1 MKVTER
7 NWQMDNGRTAYR
19 SVRFKEDVADP
30 VTEPRGNSARSA
42 DRITKDSGMNA
53 KEASDKSDSRIR
65 SSIPDDSVGQLAAE
79 LSRSETK
86 LDVLQVLSKA
96 TRALAN
102 LKMSAYTCEG
112 KDSKKVAQ
120 MIRRMEKLIKRI
132 QKKVKQLGKE
142 EQLEI
147 QQKKAEKQKEL
158 ERAKQ
163 IREELRGRRRK
174 RRREERDYAM
184 KELAEDG
191 REAMSETLSGIIGAG
206 SVLSGSPT
214 ASGSAA
220 GGMDLSSISMEGM
233 SIDVTV

>member
-19 SVRFKEDVADP
+19 SVRFKEDAADP

-65 SSIPDDSVGQLAAE
+65 SSTPDDSVGQLAAE

>member
-19 SVRFKEDVADP
+19 SVRFKEDAADP
-30 VTEPRGNSARSA
+30 VTEPRGNSACSA

-65 SSIPDDSVGQLAAE
+65 SSTPDDSVGQLAAE

>member
-19 SVRFKEDVADP
+19 SVRFKEDAADH

-65 SSIPDDSVGQLAAE
+65 SSTPDDSVGQLAAE

>member
-19 SVRFKEDVADP
+19 SVRFKEDAADP

-65 SSIPDDSVGQLAAE
+65 SSTPDDSVGQLAAE

-214 ASGSAA
+214 ASGGAA

>member
-19 SVRFKEDVADP
+19 SVRFKEDAADP

-65 SSIPDDSVGQLAAE
+65 SSTPDDSVGQLAAE

-220 GGMDLSSISMEGM
+220 GGMDLSSISMEGI

>member
-1 MKVTER
+1 MNVTEK
-7 NWQMDNGRTAYR
+7 NQPFTYNDTAYR
-19 SVRFKEDVADP
+19 SIKYEDRMSESACKTAGKEPDASAKAADKAS
-30 VTEPRGNSARSA
+30 ERS
-42 DRITKDSGMNA
+42 G
-53 KEASDKSDSRIR
+53 SDSRIR
-65 SSIPDDSVGQLAAE
+65 SSAPNDSVGQLAAE
-79 LSRSETK
+79 LSRSETRM
-86 LDVLQVLSKA
+86 DVLQVLSKA

>member
-1 MKVTER
+1 
-7 NWQMDNGRTAYR
+7 MDNGRTAYR
-19 SVRFKEDVADP
+19 SVRFKEDAADP

-65 SSIPDDSVGQLAAE
+65 SSTPDDSVGQLAAE

>member
-1 MKVTER
+1 MR
-7 NWQMDNGRTAYR
+7 
-19 SVRFKEDVADP
+19 
-30 VTEPRGNSARSA
+30 
-42 DRITKDSGMNA
+42 
-53 KEASDKSDSRIR
+53 
-65 SSIPDDSVGQLAAE
+65 
-79 LSRSETK
+79 
-86 LDVLQVLSKA
+86 
-96 TRALAN
+96 
-102 LKMSAYTCEG
+102 
-112 KDSKKVAQ
+112 
-120 MIRRMEKLIKRI
+120 
-132 QKKVKQLGKE
+132 KQR
-142 EQLEI
+142 
-147 QQKKAEKQKEL
+147 KKAEKQKEL

>member
-19 SVRFKEDVADP
+19 SVRFKEDAADP

-65 SSIPDDSVGQLAAE
+65 SSTPDDSVGQLAAE
-79 LSRSETK
+79 LSRSEKK

>member
-19 SVRFKEDVADP
+19 SVRFKEDAADP

-65 SSIPDDSVGQLAAE
+65 SSTPDDSVGQLAAE

-214 ASGSAA
+214 ASCSAA